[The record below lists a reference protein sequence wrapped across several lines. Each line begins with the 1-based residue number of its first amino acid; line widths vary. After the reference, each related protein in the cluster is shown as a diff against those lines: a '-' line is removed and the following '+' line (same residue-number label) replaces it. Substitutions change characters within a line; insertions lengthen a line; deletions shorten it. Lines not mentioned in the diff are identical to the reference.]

1 MYLKKPILIVGFTLL
16 LLIAHGPSSVAQRG
30 IEYQN
35 RGNRYEGIKPRP
47 VSGYD
52 IELISALVNY
62 REETERIPQQFKIKF
77 YLDQPSEVHITVRE
91 LDYKYYYWMDKVRP
105 PENWRCGFDNVFE
118 WPTEDV
124 VQRLEGIKM
133 YDLGIVAR
141 LGKQVPSKVE
151 QVAPIIFYHSHYLPT
166 IERYLF
172 TFKTGLNARLT
183 CYVYEKEGK
192 EPLCIEHFRR
202 VRGGRAFTFRWDSSG
217 SAEGFYKIVITGYLW
232 YTNEPIDQ
240 TVHFYHQPIVE

>member
-1 MYLKKPILIVGFTLL
+1 MYLKKPVLIVGFTLV

-52 IELISALVNY
+52 IELISALVDY
-62 REETERIPQQFKIKF
+62 REETERIPQRFKIKF

-91 LDYKYYYWMDKVRP
+91 LDYKYYYWMDKVKP

-124 VQRLEGIKM
+124 VQRLEEMKM

-151 QVAPIIFYHSHYLPT
+151 QVAPIIFYHSHYPPI
-166 IERYLF
+166 IEGYLF
-172 TFKTGLNARLT
+172 TFKTGSNARLA
-183 CYVYEKEGK
+183 CYVYKE
-192 EPLCIEHFRR
+192 ETEDLVYTQHFRR
-202 VRGGRAFTFRWDSSG
+202 VQGGRVFTLRWHSPDA
-217 SAEGFYKIVITGYLW
+217 AEGFYKIVIRGYLW
-232 YTNEPIDQ
+232 YTNDPIDQ
-240 TVHFYHQPIVE
+240 TVRFYHRSSVE